1 MALEPAAGGASK
13 SDTAEYEELRKVLD
27 ELNWLATPDAIA
39 QHLARVEF
47 RSVPGEAYQCT
58 MVHYLQERVQLAV
71 NVSTTH
77 AAIEGGPMIP
87 LPPIVAEY
95 EKRDAEAERS

>member
-1 MALEPAAGGASK
+1 M
-13 SDTAEYEELRKVLD
+13 SDSAEYDELRMVLD
-27 ELNWLATPDAIA
+27 ELNGLGTPDAIA
-39 QHLARVEF
+39 QRLARLEF

-58 MVHYLQERVQLAV
+58 LAHYLQERVKLAV

-95 EKRDAEAERS
+95 ERRDAQAVGHV